1 MVLGYIRTST
11 ADQSKEGQKSLI
23 ARYVVERKMIVDE
36 WIEVEVSSRKSA
48 EKRKITELLD
58 KVSAQD
64 TVIVSEL
71 SRLGRSIKEVL
82 QIIEELIQVKRCK
95 LILIK
100 QNLHLDPSNQHDMTN
115 KVLLTIFSMVA
126 ELERDF
132 ISERTKEGL
141 RARKEMGIKLG
152 KPKGVIQKS
161 IYDQDKEKVFQLH
174 KLGVPLNTIIKTH
187 LGYGKYLSLK
197 EYIQKRS

>member
-1 MVLGYIRTST
+1 MVLGYIRTSM

-126 ELERDF
+126 ELE
-132 ISERTKEGL
+132 
-141 RARKEMGIKLG
+141 
-152 KPKGVIQKS
+152 
-161 IYDQDKEKVFQLH
+161 
-174 KLGVPLNTIIKTH
+174 
-187 LGYGKYLSLK
+187 
-197 EYIQKRS
+197 

>member
-11 ADQSKEGQKSLI
+11 ADQSADGQKSLI

-100 QNLHLDPSNQHDMTN
+100 QNLHLDHSNQHDMTN

-174 KLGVPLNTIIKTH
+174 KLGVPLNTNIKTH

>member
-1 MVLGYIRTST
+1 M
-11 ADQSKEGQKSLI
+11 
-23 ARYVVERKMIVDE
+23 
-36 WIEVEVSSRKSA
+36 EVFSRKSA

-82 QIIEELIQVKRCK
+82 QVIEELIQVKGCK

-100 QNLHLDPSNQHDMTN
+100 QNFHLDPSNQHDMTN
-115 KVLLTIFSMVA
+115 KVSLTLFLMVA

-141 RARKEMGIKLG
+141 RARKEMEIKLG
-152 KPKGVIQKS
+152 KPKGIIQKS
-161 IYDQDKEKVFQLH
+161 IYDQDKEKIFQLH

-187 LGYGKYLSLK
+187 CRIRKISVSQRTYPKKKLMNRLR
-197 EYIQKRS
+197 IV